1 MATSPYNALTDSK
14 ALAEV
19 LGPTEGSAVW
29 IKQAILF
36 VAGIAALTLAA
47 QIKIP
52 VPPSPVPVNLGTLA
66 VLTIGAAYGPRLG
79 LLTIIGYMIL
89 GATGL
94 DIFANSSATSNGLA
108 YMAGTTGGYLV
119 GYVLATLY
127 LGWAARRA
135 LDRTVEG
142 MCGSMLVA
150 NVLIYVPGLLW
161 LGYLIGHGLFK
172 PEQYESVA
180 AQTFAWGLTPYI
192 IGDLLKLAVA
202 ALLVPTVWKL
212 VGKARK

>member
-1 MATSPYNALTDSK
+1 MVTSTYDK

-29 IKQAILF
+29 IKQAIL
-36 VAGIAALTLAA
+36 VVIGIAALTVAA

-79 LLTIIGYMIL
+79 LVTILGYMVL
-89 GATGL
+89 GAIGL
-94 DIFANSSATSNGLA
+94 DIFANSSATNNGLA
-108 YMAGTTGGYLV
+108 YMMGTTGGYLA

-127 LGWAARRA
+127 LGWSARRA

-142 MCGSMLVA
+142 MGGSMLVA
-150 NVLIYVPGLLW
+150 NVLIYIPGLLW
-161 LGYLIGHGLFK
+161 LGYLISNGLFK
-172 PEQYESVA
+172 PEQYESVT
-180 AQTFAWGLTPYI
+180 AQTLAWGLTPYI